1 MIPRYQLPAATIQP
15 VSAPADQGVVIKP
28 SQTQAP
34 NNKFGELAAA
44 LSKFNDPLQKMML
57 AKVDSENKGAFIS
70 GQELALNYQ
79 SWDEAV
85 KAGRADVT
93 DSPYFRKGFM
103 EAKGRL
109 AGLTYAQNLNQA
121 YELWEGKNSIKFIE
135 DPATGSKRIDQ
146 DSLLQFMEEV
156 RKGYLSSHPEIRS
169 SDNNPAGGDHAGGSP
184 DYDWYEGFKPKM
196 EMAEIN
202 LLNHHTAYTQAHLRE
217 SRLQILDG
225 EVAAVIRQGLGGNDL
240 KSKLDELIVE
250 AMFTG
255 LSKAHVEER
264 VQNSVIVSALEM
276 GGSHGDALL
285 KVIDSDNPAGKQK
298 ILQAQ
303 KHIEDEMWRDEE
315 RAHHRKER
323 QRNEFTRTFK
333 SHVLRSL
340 MDDPNYKP
348 SHELEAQAIDAGVT
362 DLPQVVELMRKQVLE
377 YQVEHNVAGQ
387 ERFYADL
394 YAGRLS
400 EQQILDS
407 TFLNPTEKAQA
418 LKTHFA
424 QSDIVKHEAVKS
436 AKHILTD
443 AIAPNK
449 LESLLIGTTEKGQ
462 QLSSLAAEA
471 QGEFHREIWTL
482 QRVQPEIAGDPIALS
497 QQATQ
502 IAQTL
507 KTKYQKL
514 KEQIV
519 SGAPATNTS
528 PNSSSANPQEKSPT
542 SKLFQSK
549 TELKQALADYKQGK
563 GKLKDYVDTHPGMTQ
578 EQFESFLQSFT
589 FED

>member
-1 MIPRYQLPAATIQP
+1 MIPRYQLPTATIQP
-15 VSAPADQGVVIKP
+15 VSAPADQSVVIKP
-28 SQTQAP
+28 SQNYAP

-57 AKVDSENKGAFIS
+57 AKVDSENKAAFVS

-85 KAGRADVT
+85 KAGRVDVT

-121 YELWEGKNSIKFIE
+121 YELWEGKNNIKFV
-135 DPATGSKRIDQ
+135 DDHATGSKRIDQ

-156 RKGYLSSHPEIRS
+156 RKGYLSSQPEVGA
-169 SDNNPAGGDHAGGSP
+169 SDGGLAPGG

-202 LLNHHTAYTQAHLRE
+202 LLNHHTAYTQAYLHE
-217 SRLQILDG
+217 SRLQILDQ
-225 EVAAVIRQGLGGNDL
+225 EVAAVIGQGFSGDDL
-240 KSKLDELIVE
+240 KTKLDELKAE

-255 LSKAHVEER
+255 LSKPQVEER

-285 KVIDSDNPAGKQK
+285 KAIDSDNPAVKQK
-298 ILQAQ
+298 VLQAQ

-315 RAHHRKER
+315 RAHHRKNR
-323 QRNEFTRTFK
+323 QRGEFTRTFK
-333 SHVLRSL
+333 SNILRAL
-340 MDDPNYKP
+340 MDDPNYKL
-348 SHELEAQAIDAGVT
+348 SHDLEAQAIDAGVT
-362 DLPQVVELMRKQVLE
+362 DLPYTVELMRKQVME
-377 YQVEHNVAGQ
+377 YQVEHNIAGQ
-387 ERFYADL
+387 EHFYADL

-407 TFLNPTEKAQA
+407 SFLTPQDKAAA

-424 QSDIVKHEAVKS
+424 QADIVKHEAVKS

-482 QRVQPEIAGDPIALS
+482 QRAQPEIAGDPIALS

-519 SGAPATNTS
+519 SGPAPQIATSYDKEEMMKT
-528 PNSSSANPQEKSPT
+528 P
-542 SKLFQSK
+542 KLFQSK
-549 TELKQALADYKQGK
+549 ADFKQAVADYKQGK
-563 GKLKDYVDTHPGMTQ
+563 GKLKEYLDTQPGMTQ
-578 EQFESFLQSFT
+578 EQFEAFLQELNGQ
-589 FED
+589 FE

>member
-1 MIPRYQLPAATIQP
+1 MIPRYQLPAATIQS
-15 VSAPADQGVVIKP
+15 VSSPTDQSVVIKP
-28 SQTQAP
+28 NQNFAP
-34 NNKFGELAAA
+34 NNRFGELAAA

-57 AKVDSENKGAFIS
+57 VKVDSKNKSAFVS

-85 KAGRADVT
+85 KAGHADVT

-121 YELWEGKNSIKFIE
+121 YELWEGKNNIKFVE

-156 RKGYLSSHPEIRS
+156 RKGYLSMQPEVGHDS
-169 SDNNPAGGDHAGGSP
+169 TAP

-217 SRLQILDG
+217 SRLQILDQ
-225 EVAAVIRQGLGGNDL
+225 EVAAVIEQGFSGDDL
-240 KSKLDELIVE
+240 KTKLDELKAE
-250 AMFTG
+250 ARFTG
-255 LSKAHVEER
+255 LSKPQVEER
-264 VQNSVIVSALEM
+264 IQNSVIVSAFEM

-285 KVIDSDNPAGKQK
+285 SAIDSDNPAVKQK

-315 RAHHRKER
+315 RAYHRKKS
-323 QRNEFTRTFK
+323 QRSEFVRNFK
-333 SHVLRSL
+333 SHILRSL
-340 MDDPNYKP
+340 MDDPNYRP
-348 SHELEAQAIDAGVT
+348 PHELEAQAIDAGVT

-387 ERFYADL
+387 EKFYADL

-407 TFLNPTEKAQA
+407 TFLNPTDKAQA
-418 LKTHFA
+418 LKTHFTQA
-424 QSDIVKHEAVKS
+424 DIVKHEAVKS

-449 LESLLIGTTEKGQ
+449 LESLLMGTTEKGQ

-482 QRVQPEIAGDPIALS
+482 QRTQPEIAGDPIALS

-507 KTKYQKL
+507 KAKYQKL

-519 SGAPATNTS
+519 SGTPATNTT
-528 PNSSSANPQEKSPT
+528 PNSSATHSQDEPKLLQT
-542 SKLFQSK
+542 RLFQSRA
-549 TELKQALADYKQGK
+549 ELKQALADYKQGK
-563 GKLKDYVDTHPGMTQ
+563 GKLKNYVESHSGMTQ
-578 EQFESFLQSFT
+578 EQFEAFLQELNSQ
-589 FED
+589 FE

>member
-15 VSAPADQGVVIKP
+15 VSSPADQSVVIKP
-28 SQTQAP
+28 HQNYAP

-57 AKVDSENKGAFIS
+57 AKVDLENKAAFVS

-121 YELWEGKNSIKFIE
+121 YELWEGKNNIKFVD

-156 RKGYLSSHPEIRS
+156 RKGYLSSQPEIGS
-169 SDNNPAGGDHAGGSP
+169 SDNNPAGGGP

-217 SRLQILDG
+217 SRLQVLDQ
-225 EVAAVIRQGLGGNDL
+225 EVAAVIGQGFSGNDL
-240 KSKLDELIVE
+240 KTKLDELKAE
-250 AMFTG
+250 AVFTG
-255 LSKAHVEER
+255 LSKPQVEER
-264 VQNSVIVSALEM
+264 IQNSVIVSALEM

-285 KVIDSDNPAGKQK
+285 EAIESDNPAVKQK

-315 RAHHRKER
+315 RAHLRKER
-323 QRNEFTRTFK
+323 QRSEFVRTFK
-333 SHVLRSL
+333 SDILRAL

-348 SHELEAQAIDAGVT
+348 SHELETQAIDAGIT

-377 YQVEHNVAGQ
+377 YQVEHNAGAQ
-387 ERFYADL
+387 DKFYADL

-407 TFLNPTEKAQA
+407 TFLTPQDKTQA
-418 LKTHFA
+418 LKTHFT
-424 QSDIVKHEAVKS
+424 QTDIVKHEAVKS

-449 LESLLIGTTEKGQ
+449 LEALLIGTTEKGQ

-507 KTKYQKL
+507 KEKYQKL

-519 SGAPATNTS
+519 SGNGAQVSQNQM
-528 PNSSSANPQEKSPT
+528 NSSQEQPPKPS
-542 SKLFQSK
+542 LFQSK
-549 TELKQALADYKQGK
+549 TELKQALFDYKAGK
-563 GKLKDYVDTHPGMTQ
+563 GKLKDYVNSRPGMSQ
-578 EQFESFLQSFT
+578 EEFEAFLQ
-589 FED
+589 ELNGQLE